1 MRLDVEGPVLATALG
16 KIPIQVVAKP
26 LRDFGLGSHE
36 IPDAVIFG
44 GNANRRLYWPKEA
57 RRHSLT
63 KFIACYAI
71 GSASTFQPSRSKRS
85 ASTRTMRGK
94 STSPL
99 CCACHYEAR
108 RRPQV
113 AP

>member
-44 GNANRRLYWPKEA
+44 GGTEP
-57 RRHSLT
+57 T
-63 KFIACYAI
+63 
-71 GSASTFQPSRSKRS
+71 
-85 ASTRTMRGK
+85 
-94 STSPL
+94 PL
-99 CCACHYEAR
+99 LAEGGRA
-108 RRPQV
+108 
-113 AP
+113 

>member
-57 RRHSLT
+57 ERSRPSIGVTKMLCGIAREGMMFTDYFPRRSTPLQRHADISWQSAGKVDDL
-63 KFIACYAI
+63 
-71 GSASTFQPSRSKRS
+71 GS
-85 ASTRTMRGK
+85 
-94 STSPL
+94 
-99 CCACHYEAR
+99 
-108 RRPQV
+108 
-113 AP
+113 

>member
-26 LRDFGLGSHE
+26 LRDFGPGSHE

-57 RRHSLT
+57 ERSPPSIGIAREGMMFTLLPTSLNPT
-63 KFIACYAI
+63 
-71 GSASTFQPSRSKRS
+71 SAS
-85 ASTRTMRGK
+85 
-94 STSPL
+94 
-99 CCACHYEAR
+99 C
-108 RRPQV
+108 
-113 AP
+113 

>member
-36 IPDAVIFG
+36 IPDAVIFRG

-57 RRHSLT
+57 ERSRPSIGVTKMLCGIAREGMMFTLLPTSLNPT
-63 KFIACYAI
+63 
-71 GSASTFQPSRSKRS
+71 SAS
-85 ASTRTMRGK
+85 
-94 STSPL
+94 
-99 CCACHYEAR
+99 C
-108 RRPQV
+108 
-113 AP
+113 